1 MFNKNLENTSIILHG
16 QIRPETQKCINSIE
30 LTFPS
35 SEVIFCVSKS
45 DKGFDGIIIPD
56 RYFILFY
63 DDIPIFNDYG
73 FASRNYLRQFG
84 AAYFGVLKARNKYI
98 LKVRSDVIIKNISLP
113 IIDDS
118 IYHKLKYFH
127 FSGKVRPIY
136 VYPYYSN
143 NTWYFY
149 GDMIVFGCKEEL
161 MTLFKCDDK
170 EHDYANLSNTDI
182 LPCQMPAKQTSFI
195 APEEL
200 MYISYAKKILSHN
213 DNALHFN
220 DLLVN
225 NKEIVEMKDF
235 VKELN
240 IICRLPQRIE
250 TYCRS
255 IRPNII
261 RRIRRFCLLSRLY
274 NWVARSFR

>member
-1 MFNKNLENTSIILHG
+1 MANKNLENTSIILHG
-16 QIRPETQKCINSIE
+16 QIRPETQDCIHSIE
-30 LTFPS
+30 STFPY

-45 DKGFDGIIIPD
+45 DKGFDSITIPD
-56 RYFILFY
+56 RYLILFY

-84 AAYFGVLKARNKYI
+84 AVYLGVLKARNKYI
-98 LKVRSDVIIKNISLP
+98 LKVRSDAIIQNISLP

-127 FSGKVRPIY
+127 FSGKVRPVY

-143 NTWYFY
+143 STWYFY

-170 EHDYANLSNTDI
+170 ENDYANLSNTDI
-182 LPCQMPAKQTSFI
+182 LPCQIPSKRISFI

-200 MYISYAKKILSHN
+200 LYISYAKKILSQN
-213 DNALHFN
+213 NNPLHFN
-220 DLLVN
+220 DLLAN

-235 VKELN
+235 VKALN
-240 IICRLPQRIE
+240 IVCRLPQRIE
-250 TYCRS
+250 TYHRG

-261 RRIRRFCLLSRLY
+261 RIIRRYCLLSRLY
-274 NWVARSFR
+274 NWARGSA